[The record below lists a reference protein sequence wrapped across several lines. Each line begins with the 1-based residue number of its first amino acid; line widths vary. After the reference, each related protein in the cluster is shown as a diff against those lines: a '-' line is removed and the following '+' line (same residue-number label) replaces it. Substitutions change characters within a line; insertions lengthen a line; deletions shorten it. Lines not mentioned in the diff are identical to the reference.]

1 MSSELPPFLTLPY
14 ELRHEIYGLVLDQ
27 RLGYFPRFYLSIS
40 LVNRQIRREV
50 LPIILQNS
58 RYFSSLDKFSD
69 WTSRGDPF
77 LLKQIQNVTVHVFDD
92 SLMPIAEALAISNDV
107 KSSGRA
113 PKFWKTVSAPQFG
126 RSSIKPGPRNSLRSR
141 ILCALSLTKADLIP
155 GPNKDAITTAWDAFT
170 AINEVKKL
178 WLLFSMLNV
187 LVSLIS

>member
-1 MSSELPPFLTLPY
+1 MSSQLPAFLTLPY

-69 WTSRGDPF
+69 WTSRGEPF
-77 LLKQIQNVTVHVFDD
+77 LLKQIQNVTVHIFDD
-92 SLMPIAEALAISNDV
+92 SLLPIADALAISKEV
-107 KSSGRA
+107 KANGRT
-113 PKFWKTVSAPQFG
+113 PKFWKTVSPQFG
-126 RSSIKPGPRNSLRSR
+126 RNNIKPGPPNSLRSR
-141 ILCALSLTKADLIP
+141 ILCALCLTKADLSP
-155 GPNKDAITTAWDAFT
+155 GPDKDAITTAWDAFT

-178 WLLFSMLNV
+178 WLLFSK
-187 LVSLIS
+187 